1 MIREETAVVFSVS
14 TSFDLNR
21 SRVERMLRL
30 PGGLVYRN
38 MERRVRRVEA
48 EAIRLAPGSMKLGIR
63 VSIQRGPGGDFR
75 GVIRSTHPATLYVV
89 NGTRPH
95 RIFPRRPG
103 GVLRFTV
110 GGRVVYA
117 RYANHPGT
125 SPNDFMRKAL
135 RAAL

>member
-1 MIREETAVVFSVS
+1 MFTVS
-14 TSFDLNR
+14 TSFALDR
-21 SRVERMLRL
+21 TRVQRMLRL
-30 PGGLVYRN
+30 PGGMVYRN
-38 MERRVRRVEA
+38 MERRLRRVEA
-48 EAIRLAPGSMKLGIR
+48 EAIRLAPGSMKAGIR

-75 GVIRSTHPATLYVV
+75 GVIRSTHPASIYVL

-117 RYANHPGT
+117 RYVNHPGT
-125 SPNDFMRKAL
+125 KAQPFLQQAL

>member
-1 MIREETAVVFSVS
+1 MFTVS
-14 TSFDLNR
+14 TSFEL
-21 SRVERMLRL
+21 SRGRIERMLRL
-30 PGGLVYRN
+30 PSGIVYRN

-48 EAIRLAPGSMKLGIR
+48 EAIRRAPGSVKQGIR
-63 VSIQRGPGGDFR
+63 VRIERGPGGEFR
-75 GVIRSTHPATLYVV
+75 GRVISTHPASIYLV

-95 RIFPRRPG
+95 MIFPRRPG

-117 RYANHPGT
+117 RYVSHPGT
-125 SPNDFMRKAL
+125 QPNDYLRAAL

>member
-1 MIREETAVVFSVS
+1 MVFSVS
-14 TSFDLNR
+14 TSFNLDR

-38 MERRVRRVEA
+38 MTRRVERVER
-48 EAIRLAPGSMKLGIR
+48 EAIRLAPGSMGRTIR
-63 VSIQRGPGGDFR
+63 ASIQRGPGGEFR
-75 GVIRSTHPATLYVV
+75 GVVNVRHPAALFTVY
-89 NGTRPH
+89 GTRPH
-95 RIFPRRPG
+95 RIVPRRPG

-117 RYANHPGT
+117 RYALHPGT
-125 SPNDFMRKAL
+125 KPNDFLRQAL

>member
-1 MIREETAVVFSVS
+1 MFTVS
-14 TSFDLNR
+14 TDFRLDR
-21 SRVERMLRL
+21 SRIERMLRL

-48 EAIRLAPGSMKLGIR
+48 EAIRRAPGGMGRTIR
-63 VSIQRGPGGDFR
+63 ASIQRGPGGEFR
-75 GVIRSTHPATLYVV
+75 GVINVRHPAALFVTL
-89 NGTRPH
+89 GTRPH
-95 RIFPRRPG
+95 RIVPRRPG

-117 RYANHPGT
+117 RYVNHPGT
-125 SPNDFMRKAL
+125 KPNDFLRQSL

>member
-1 MIREETAVVFSVS
+1 MVFTVS
-14 TSFDLNR
+14 TSFRLDR
-21 SRVERMLRL
+21 TRIERMLRL

-63 VSIQRGPGGDFR
+63 VSIENGPGGEFR
-75 GVIRSTHPATLYVV
+75 GRIRSTHPATIFVV

-95 RIFPRRPG
+95 MIFPRRPG
-103 GVLRFTV
+103 GVLRFEM
-110 GGRVVYA
+110 GGRTVFA
-117 RYANHPGT
+117 RYVSHPGT
-125 SPNDFMRKAL
+125 RANNFLVEAL